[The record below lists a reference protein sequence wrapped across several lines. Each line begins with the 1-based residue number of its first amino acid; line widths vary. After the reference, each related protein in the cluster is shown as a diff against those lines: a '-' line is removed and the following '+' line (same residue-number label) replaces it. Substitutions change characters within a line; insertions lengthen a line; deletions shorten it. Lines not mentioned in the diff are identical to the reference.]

1 MGVKACCV
9 QGLRMNFR
17 IGMHSVKTKPER
29 VQMLSK
35 GRSVRNL
42 SPGGCDP

>member
-1 MGVKACCV
+1 MH
-9 QGLRMNFR
+9 FR

-35 GRSVRNL
+35 GPGVHNL